1 MSSDTKTLRTS
12 LRVVFYKDDGEWVA
26 HCLEFDLCGDGKTKE
41 QALKSLSQ
49 AIQVQF
55 EATVRHDNLDNLFS
69 PADGT
74 FFRKFAAG
82 RNIAIGEWNISV
94 RKMPIIIESTEVR
107 EYSDDPTESDLIP
120 A

>member
-49 AIQVQF
+49 AIQV
-55 EATVRHDNLDNLFS
+55 
-69 PADGT
+69 
-74 FFRKFAAG
+74 
-82 RNIAIGEWNISV
+82 
-94 RKMPIIIESTEVR
+94 
-107 EYSDDPTESDLIP
+107 
-120 A
+120 